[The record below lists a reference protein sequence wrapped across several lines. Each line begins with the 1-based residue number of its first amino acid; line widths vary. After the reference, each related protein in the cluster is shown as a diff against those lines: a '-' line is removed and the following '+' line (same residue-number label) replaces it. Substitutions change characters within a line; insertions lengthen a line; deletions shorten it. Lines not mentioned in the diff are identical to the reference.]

1 LTPHLL
7 ILHLLLC
14 HRLPSLCRTVRPVRP
29 HSSTVEAADVA
40 EVCERLQAKL
50 GEAGQGWA
58 SGCPVAVF
66 EVRSDVQRKEEAIR
80 LCKAAHM
87 SSPVEPFPT
96 LSSPSPHSPL
106 QLSHWLI
113 ISPEFPLSPLEY
125 RLALVCCPFPLSHR
139 PAPTFILSFPPH
151 SPAFPSP
158 PHSPAF
164 PSPPHSPAFPS
175 PPHSPAFPSPLHS
188 PPLPSPP
195 HSPPLPS
202 PSWPLPSP
210 PSPLAPPPAL

>member
-1 LTPHLL
+1 MQQPVCLCSRHRHKRGHIAVCSPRERLTHPQKISRQL
-7 ILHLLLC
+7 IHPITGMNPTAPPPITDQPPPPPASLS
-14 HRLPSLCRTVRPVRP
+14 RLPSSLCRT
-29 HSSTVEAADVA
+29 
-40 EVCERLQAKL
+40 
-50 GEAGQGWA
+50 
-58 SGCPVAVF
+58 
-66 EVRSDVQRKEEAIR
+66 
-80 LCKAAHM
+80 
-87 SSPVEPFPT
+87 
-96 LSSPSPHSPL
+96 
-106 QLSHWLI
+106 LSHWLI

-158 PHSPAF
+158 
-164 PSPPHSPAFPS
+164 
-175 PPHSPAFPSPLHS
+175 LHS